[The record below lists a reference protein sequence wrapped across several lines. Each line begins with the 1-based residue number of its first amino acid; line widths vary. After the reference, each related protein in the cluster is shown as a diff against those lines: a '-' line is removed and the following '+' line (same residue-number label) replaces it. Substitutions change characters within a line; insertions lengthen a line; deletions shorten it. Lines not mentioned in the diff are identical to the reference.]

1 MASWD
6 EIQAHVRQSYK
17 LQRDEPRAFQM
28 AFSVEAA
35 PREPAAG
42 KPAPNKPA
50 AGKTAPPDAVK
61 APPARPGAPPRSGGG
76 EANVQ
81 TVHGQLLA
89 GPGLER
95 PLLVLRAEI
104 CGERALSPVTALQAG
119 AKLAL
124 GGLIV
129 SGGRYQLRCALPSE
143 SLQLAD
149 LDFAL
154 RYLVREAAELRQR
167 TMQRVS
173 LRGEDRPLGM
183 PSDLEGIAQAMQLN
197 VLATERSPA
206 AKESAPPPPLPL
218 KKPED
223 K

>member
-6 EIQAHVRQSYK
+6 EIQTHVRSSYK

-28 AFSVEAA
+28 VFHIEAA
-35 PREPAAG
+35 PRDPAAG
-42 KPAPNKPA
+42 KPAPNKPPS
-50 AGKTAPPDAVK
+50 GKPAPPEA
-61 APPARPGAPPRSGGG
+61 AASQARPAGPSRGTEG
-76 EANVQ
+76 NVQ
-81 TVHGQLLA
+81 TVHGQLLS

-104 CGERALSPVTALQAG
+104 CGERALSPIAALQAG

-154 RYLVREAAELRQR
+154 RYLVREAADLRQR

-173 LRGEDRPLGM
+173 LRSEDRPLGM
-183 PSDLEGIAQAMQLN
+183 SPNLEGLAQAMQLN
-197 VLATERSPA
+197 VLPTEPATEEQESATNPSSPA
-206 AKESAPPPPLPL
+206 

>member
-6 EIQAHVRQSYK
+6 EIQTHVRASYK

-28 AFSVEAA
+28 AFQVEAA
-35 PREPAAG
+35 SREPAAG
-42 KPAPNKPA
+42 KPAPNRPSAGKPA
-50 AGKTAPPDAVK
+50 APEAA
-61 APPARPGAPPRSGGG
+61 AASQARPAGPPRGAEG
-76 EANVQ
+76 NVQ

-104 CGERALSPVTALQAG
+104 CGERALSPVAALQAG

-167 TMQRVS
+167 TMQKVS
-173 LRGEDRPLGM
+173 LRGEDRPLAL
-183 PSDLEGIAQAMQLN
+183 SADLEGLAQAMQLN
-197 VLATERSPA
+197 VLPNEHASAERG
-206 AKESAPPPPLPL
+206 SAPSPPSPS
-218 KKPED
+218 KKPEN

>member
-1 MASWD
+1 
-6 EIQAHVRQSYK
+6 
-17 LQRDEPRAFQM
+17 
-28 AFSVEAA
+28 
-35 PREPAAG
+35 
-42 KPAPNKPA
+42 
-50 AGKTAPPDAVK
+50 
-61 APPARPGAPPRSGGG
+61 
-76 EANVQ
+76 VQ
-81 TVHGQLLA
+81 TVHGQLLS

-104 CGERALSPVTALQAG
+104 CGERALSPVAALQAG

-183 PSDLEGIAQAMQLN
+183 SSDLEGIAQAMQLN
-197 VLATERSPA
+197 VLATERAPA
-206 AKESAPPPPLPL
+206 AKQSAPAPPLPL